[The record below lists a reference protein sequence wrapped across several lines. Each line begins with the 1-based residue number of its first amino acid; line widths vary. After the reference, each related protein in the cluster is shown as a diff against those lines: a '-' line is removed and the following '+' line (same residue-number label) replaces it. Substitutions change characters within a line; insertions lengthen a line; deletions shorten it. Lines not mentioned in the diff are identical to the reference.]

1 MTKSEE
7 MKELYKEGTRVRHI
21 AQAYDMST
29 EAVYQHLRKL
39 DGFKDLK
46 KLHRAKLEQRRL
58 SKYDELMPQ
67 IIEMR
72 KQDIGAVAIAEK
84 LGISYHTMKKLLKG
98 TKWDNT
104 KKSKMKRNDEMFKLY
119 KEGMTQE
126 ELAKKFKCSQANISQ
141 TLERHYGD
149 QL

>member
-1 MTKSEE
+1 MTKS
-7 MKELYKEGTRVRHI
+7 KEIQDLYKEGTKTKHI

-39 DGFKDLK
+39 DNFQELK
-46 KLHRAKLEQRRL
+46 KQHRKKLEQRRL
-58 SKYDELMPQ
+58 SRYDELMPQ

-72 KQDIGAVAIAEK
+72 KQDVGAVAIAKE

-104 KKSKMKRNDEMFKLY
+104 MKSKMERNETMFKLY
-119 KEGMTQE
+119 KAGMTQT

-141 TLERHYGD
+141 TLKRHYGD